1 PSGFRRTPATRTN
14 ADARGNSKPRT
25 IDGDR
30 LLIQSWQSSKVR
42 GVGGQSARL
51 SSGAGRLCL
60 RVQDQ
65 FLHAPIGS
73 LGRVYFVFRRAG
85 KRVSAGK
92 LPKIASGASDHP
104 KHFAVE
110 RNLEDAPRKGT
121 FSNKKDL
128 IGSRRNADGIR
139 LPNDRGQARAGG
151 GGAIDG
157 AGFRIRRHVDGK
169 HAQELALRIEHLN
182 APIRAIAD
190 IQIVAAV
197 G

>member
-1 PSGFRRTPATRTN
+1 M
-14 ADARGNSKPRT
+14 
-25 IDGDR
+25 
-30 LLIQSWQSSKVR
+30 
-42 GVGGQSARL
+42 SARE
-51 SSGAGRLCL
+51 
-60 RVQDQ
+60 
-65 FLHAPIGS
+65 
-73 LGRVYFVFRRAG
+73 
-85 KRVSAGK
+85 
-92 LPKIASGASDHP
+92 LPKIASGTSNHP

-110 RNLEDAPRKGT
+110 RNLEDPPWKRA

-197 G
+197 GHNGMRQVKLPRPCAWFAPRFHPVAILVILGHTGVDVSVGDVDVPLGIPGYVGGLAK